1 MKVLIDDQETYKI
14 KCKIKSDQN
23 TFIIDIEKTLNNN
36 KIPPKYSQKINN
48 NTNWNT
54 YKNALKTKQNITPQ
68 LSRTRTDC
76 IQYYNENNRYVKL

>member
-23 TFIIDIEKTLNNN
+23 TFIIDIEKTLNNY

-54 YKNALKTKQNITPQ
+54 YKNAIENKIEYNPPIIKNQNRLYTILQ
-68 LSRTRTDC
+68 
-76 IQYYNENNRYVKL
+76 

>member
-1 MKVLIDDQETYKI
+1 MKVLIDDQEKYKI

-23 TFIIDIEKTLNNN
+23 TFTIGIEKTLNNN

-54 YKNALKTKQNITPQ
+54 YKNAIENKIEYNPPIIKNQNRLYTILQ
-68 LSRTRTDC
+68 
-76 IQYYNENNRYVKL
+76 